1 MTEYSGYRNVSI
13 IHPES
18 GAQAQVPDSALAQY
32 YQAGWTLLAAEGA
45 PPRDNLPPDT
55 PEPQTASQVAEGLRA
70 RAAELAPDAEKTESP
85 PHKGGSGKSAGKTA
99 SASTEE

>member
-55 PEPQTASQVAEGLRA
+55 PEPQTATQVAEGLRA
-70 RAAELAPDAEKTESP
+70 RAAELAPEKTESP
-85 PHKGGSGKSAGKTA
+85 PHKGGGGKSAGKTA